1 MPSNETVLEG
11 LEISIPSKREI
22 EICPTGVEGLDQAL
36 GGGVPCGST
45 ILVEG
50 PPGAGK
56 TSFAAKF
63 VYEACRHGEKA
74 VYLSFVEGK
83 ESFYSF
89 MKRLGL
95 DFSELEARGLFN
107 FIEAV
112 PVHNEEAVRLILER
126 LLMDVAEK
134 NIRRVAIDS
143 ITVLIHT
150 FGYEKAREIITSL
163 ILRELK
169 KMGVTTLLIA
179 EKPRSYTEAEVSVE
193 EYIADTVIELNYRI
207 EYGKIVRYMK
217 ILKARGTSIPL
228 SELIFTLIPGAVIHV
243 QTPIIP
249 HEIPAIDA
257 ETNYVTGVEMIDKVL
272 ETIPK
277 GSQILLVA
285 EPGLDTLAPMLLA
298 LIPLVARYGGPA
310 IIRSYTKS
318 PDEIKRFIAQISQHL
333 GVDVDKV
340 MSQVE
345 IVSLNPTTLSLAEIA
360 SINSR
365 VDASIKP
372 KFIGIHGIN
381 ILLELY
387 PSTNTYLA
395 HHLNNVLLRRK
406 IGITGFYT
414 YSGKPS
420 SIPGIDIYDIVLH
433 LQRIEEEGEEY
444 YKITMLRHPTKH
456 KFKTIK
462 IRPYE
467 ILSHW

>member
-1 MPSNETVLEG
+1 MVPNNVLED
-11 LEISIPSKREI
+11 LEVKHEFKHEV
-22 EICPTGVEGLDQAL
+22 EICPTGIEGLDQAI
-36 GGGVPCGST
+36 GGGIPCGST

-63 VYEACRHGEKA
+63 VYEACKRGEKA

-95 DFSELEARGLFN
+95 DFKELELKGLFD

-112 PVHNEEAVRLILER
+112 PIHNEEAVRLILEN
-126 LLMDVAEK
+126 LLLNVSEK
-134 NIRRVAIDS
+134 GIRRVAIDS

-150 FGYEKAREIITSL
+150 FGPEKAREMITSL
-163 ILRELK
+163 ILREFR

-179 EKPRSYTEAEVSVE
+179 EKPKSYGETEVSVE
-193 EYIADTVIELNYRI
+193 EYIADVVIELNYRI
-207 EYGKIVRYMK
+207 EYGKIVRYMR

-228 SELIFTLIPGAVIHV
+228 SELTFTLIPGTVIHV
-243 QTPIIP
+243 QAPIIP
-249 HEIPAIDA
+249 HEIPAIDT
-257 ETNYVTGVEMIDKVL
+257 ETNYTTGVEIIDKVL
-272 ETIPK
+272 EAIPR
-277 GSQILLVA
+277 GSQILLIA

-298 LIPLVARYGGPA
+298 LIPLIAKYGGPA

-318 PDEIKRFIAQISQHL
+318 PDEIKRFIAQLSSNL
-333 GVDVDKV
+333 GIEVDKV
-340 MSQVE
+340 LSQVE
-345 IVSLNPTTLSLAEIA
+345 VMSLNPTTISLQELA

-365 VDASIKP
+365 VDANIKP
-372 KFIGIHGIN
+372 KFIGIHGLN

-387 PSTNTYLA
+387 PDTNTYLA
-395 HHLNNVLLRRK
+395 SHLNNILLRRK
-406 IGITGFYT
+406 LGITGFYT
-414 YSGKPS
+414 FSGKLDEV
-420 SIPGIDIYDIVLH
+420 PGIDAYDIVLH
-433 LQRIEEEGEEY
+433 LQRMEEQGEEY
-444 YKITMLRHPTKH
+444 YKVIMLRHPTRH

-467 ILSHW
+467 VLSKW